1 MLRGQPGGNL
11 RAWAIVAAQRARVS
25 SVILTQ
31 KKFQPLA
38 FFILEAKDAAN
49 SRGEP
54 PGAPLGSLEFG
65 SGAWK
70 PLRLSSG
77 KSGTVSCG
85 VQGMT
90 SNCLIKG
97 TFLAGR
103 VVEFHG
109 IVSLGP
115 RYWQIIGGSDSLCGW
130 IAA

>member
-1 MLRGQPGGNL
+1 
-11 RAWAIVAAQRARVS
+11 
-25 SVILTQ
+25 LTQ

-54 PGAPLGSLEFG
+54 PGTPLGRLELG
-65 SGAWK
+65 SRARESF
-70 PLRLSSG
+70 RLSSG
-77 KSGTVSCG
+77 ESGTVSRG
-85 VQGMT
+85 AQGIT
-90 SNCLIKG
+90 SGCLVKR
-97 TFLAGR
+97 TFLASS

-115 RYWQIIGGSDSLCGW
+115 RYWQIIGGSDSPFGW